1 MFLPDWSSAHVE
13 REVRAGLATFATM
26 AYIIV
31 VNPHI
36 LGAAGMPQDGV
47 MAATCLAAALGC
59 FLMGVLTNYPF
70 ALAPGMGLNTF
81 FAYTVVVGMGLSWQG
96 ALVAVFISGAC
107 FLC

>member
-1 MFLPDWSSAHVE
+1 
-13 REVRAGLATFATM
+13 M

-36 LGAAGMPQDGV
+36 LAAAGMPQDGV

-70 ALAPGMGLNTF
+70 ARAPGMGLNAF
-81 FAYTVVVGMGLSWQG
+81 FAYTVGVGMGLSII
-96 ALVAVFISGAC
+96 V
-107 FLC
+107 